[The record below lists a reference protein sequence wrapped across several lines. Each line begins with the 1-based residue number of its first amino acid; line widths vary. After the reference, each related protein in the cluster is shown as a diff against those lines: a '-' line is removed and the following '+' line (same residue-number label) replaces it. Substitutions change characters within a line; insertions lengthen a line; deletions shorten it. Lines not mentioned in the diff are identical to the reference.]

1 MSNKKILH
9 IITGLRNGG
18 AEKNLYNL
26 VKKEKFIHECYVFSL
41 SKESFYET
49 LLKKK
54 KIKVYNFNLKNL
66 LLLPFNLIKLIK
78 LINYIKPDIIQFW
91 MYDSIFISI
100 LLKFF
105 LIKKTIIWNLRQSN
119 LNFFKSKKKTL
130 LIKFILIPFSYLIP
144 NKIICCSRKVFSH
157 HAEFFFCKTKLLEI
171 PNGIELEKYFYNK
184 KYDSKLSK
192 KLNLNKNVKVIGFI
206 NRYDNQ
212 KNFKLFLEFINL
224 LIYQNKN
231 FNIRVLMF
239 GENVDMKNSKL
250 LSEISKYNLDKYV
263 RVLGA
268 RKNIHYYYSILD
280 YSVSTSSYG
289 EGFSNTLIE
298 TMASN
303 TIPLYSNQGDNKY
316 VLKNIID
323 VISKQKP
330 EEYVNLFNRINDLDK
345 QKIKK
350 ILKLLKVKSYQY
362 SVNNM
367 RNKYL
372 ELYENY

>member
-1 MSNKKILH
+1 
-9 IITGLRNGG
+9 
-18 AEKNLYNL
+18 
-26 VKKEKFIHECYVFSL
+26 
-41 SKESFYET
+41 
-49 LLKKK
+49 
-54 KIKVYNFNLKNL
+54 
-66 LLLPFNLIKLIK
+66 
-78 LINYIKPDIIQFW
+78 
-91 MYDSIFISI
+91 
-100 LLKFF
+100 
-105 LIKKTIIWNLRQSN
+105 
-119 LNFFKSKKKTL
+119 
-130 LIKFILIPFSYLIP
+130 
-144 NKIICCSRKVFSH
+144 
-157 HAEFFFCKTKLLEI
+157 
-171 PNGIELEKYFYNK
+171 
-184 KYDSKLSK
+184 
-192 KLNLNKNVKVIGFI
+192 
-206 NRYDNQ
+206 
-212 KNFKLFLEFINL
+212 
-224 LIYQNKN
+224 
-231 FNIRVLMF
+231 MF

-362 SVNNM
+362 SVDNM